1 MSAIFGPAGNAES
14 FPYKSSADAPRWLA
28 ELGLDCYEYQCGVH
42 SKNSYLKEFKSF
54 VDKVENTD
62 FETEA
67 DWNEALK
74 EYERFTT
81 TYYEEYKD
89 KLTEEDLVEIGRLQG
104 RFMKA
109 SMTRGAKFIEKNF
122 NDAIQQASGLLD
134 GLFEENE
141 DEE

>member
-1 MSAIFGPAGNAES
+1 MKRFYQMGLIVAVISVLS
-14 FPYKSSADAPRWLA
+14 FVS
-28 ELGLDCYEYQCGVH
+28 CGVH

-89 KLTEEDLVEIGRLQG
+89 MKTTEIALEVEKRIREEIHN
-104 RFMKA
+104 
-109 SMTRGAKFIEKNF
+109 FIFHNQTPF
-122 NDAIQQASGLLD
+122 PNL
-134 GLFEENE
+134 
-141 DEE
+141 

>member
-1 MSAIFGPAGNAES
+1 M
-14 FPYKSSADAPRWLA
+14 
-28 ELGLDCYEYQCGVH
+28 GLIVAVISVLSLVSCGVH
-42 SKNSYLKEFKSF
+42 SKNSYLKKFESF

-62 FETEA
+62 FDTE
-67 DWNEALK
+67 EVHYLK
-74 EYERFTT
+74 PM
-81 TYYEEYKD
+81 YYEEYKD

-122 NDAIQQASGLLD
+122 NDAMQQASGLLD
-134 GLFEENE
+134 GLFEVNE

>member
-1 MSAIFGPAGNAES
+1 M
-14 FPYKSSADAPRWLA
+14 
-28 ELGLDCYEYQCGVH
+28 
-42 SKNSYLKEFKSF
+42 
-54 VDKVENTD
+54 ENTD

-109 SMTRGAKFIEKNF
+109 SMMQEVLNLSKKISMMPCNRHPDYSMVYSK
-122 NDAIQQASGLLD
+122 
-134 GLFEENE
+134 
-141 DEE
+141 

>member
-1 MSAIFGPAGNAES
+1 MKRF
-14 FPYKSSADAPRWLA
+14 YQM
-28 ELGLDCYEYQCGVH
+28 GLIVAVISVLSLVSCGVH
-42 SKNSYLKEFKSF
+42 SKNSYLKEFESF

-62 FETEA
+62 FDTEA
-67 DWNEALK
+67 EWNEALK

-81 TYYEEYKD
+81 THYEEYKD

-109 SMTRGAKFIEKNF
+109 LMTRGAKFIEKNF
-122 NDAIQQASGLLD
+122 NDAMQQASGLLD

>member
-1 MSAIFGPAGNAES
+1 MKRF
-14 FPYKSSADAPRWLA
+14 YQM
-28 ELGLDCYEYQCGVH
+28 GLIVAVISVLSLVSCGVH
-42 SKNSYLKEFKSF
+42 SKNSYLKKFESF

-62 FETEA
+62 FDTEA
-67 DWNEALK
+67 EWNEALK

-81 TYYEEYKD
+81 TYYEEYKE

-122 NDAIQQASGLLD
+122 NDAMQQASGLLD
-134 GLFEENE
+134 GLFEVNE

>member
-1 MSAIFGPAGNAES
+1 MGLIVAVISVLS
-14 FPYKSSADAPRWLA
+14 FVS
-28 ELGLDCYEYQCGVH
+28 CGVH

-89 KLTEEDLVEIGRLQG
+89 MKTNEIAETVKER
-104 RFMKA
+104 
-109 SMTRGAKFIEKNF
+109 
-122 NDAIQQASGLLD
+122 IQNKIGELKK
-134 GLFEENE
+134 
-141 DEE
+141 

>member
-1 MSAIFGPAGNAES
+1 MKRFYQMGLI
-14 FPYKSSADAPRWLA
+14 LA
-28 ELGLDCYEYQCGVH
+28 VISVLSLVSCGVH
-42 SKNSYLKEFKSF
+42 SKNSYLKEFESF

-62 FETEA
+62 FDTEA
-67 DWNEALK
+67 EWNEALK

-109 SMTRGAKFIEKNF
+109 LMTRGAKFIEKNF
-122 NDAIQQASGLLD
+122 NDAMQQASGLLD

>member
-1 MSAIFGPAGNAES
+1 MKRF
-14 FPYKSSADAPRWLA
+14 YQM
-28 ELGLDCYEYQCGVH
+28 GLIVAVISVLSLVSCGVH
-42 SKNSYLKEFKSF
+42 KKFESF

-62 FETEA
+62 FDTEA
-67 DWNEALK
+67 EWNEALK

-122 NDAIQQASGLLD
+122 NDAMQQASGLLD

>member
-1 MSAIFGPAGNAES
+1 M
-14 FPYKSSADAPRWLA
+14 
-28 ELGLDCYEYQCGVH
+28 GLIVAVISVLSLVSCGVH
-42 SKNSYLKEFKSF
+42 SKNSYLKEFESF
-54 VDKVENTD
+54 VDTVVNTD
-62 FETEA
+62 FDTEA
-67 DWNEALK
+67 EWNEALK

-81 TYYEEYKD
+81 THYEEYKD

-122 NDAIQQASGLLD
+122 NDAMQQASGLLD

>member
-1 MSAIFGPAGNAES
+1 MKRF
-14 FPYKSSADAPRWLA
+14 YQM
-28 ELGLDCYEYQCGVH
+28 GLIVTVISVLSLVSCGVH
-42 SKNSYLKEFKSF
+42 SKNSYLKEFESF

-62 FETEA
+62 FDTEA
-67 DWNEALK
+67 EWNEALK

-109 SMTRGAKFIEKNF
+109 SMTRGAKFIEKISMMPCNRHPDYSMVYSKRMKTKNKF
-122 NDAIQQASGLLD
+122 
-134 GLFEENE
+134 
-141 DEE
+141 

>member
-1 MSAIFGPAGNAES
+1 M
-14 FPYKSSADAPRWLA
+14 
-28 ELGLDCYEYQCGVH
+28 
-42 SKNSYLKEFKSF
+42 
-54 VDKVENTD
+54 ENTD

-122 NDAIQQASGLLD
+122 NDAMQQASGLLD
-134 GLFEENE
+134 GLFEVNE

>member
-1 MSAIFGPAGNAES
+1 MKRFYQMGLIVAVISVLS
-14 FPYKSSADAPRWLA
+14 FVS
-28 ELGLDCYEYQCGVH
+28 CGVH

-109 SMTRGAKFIEKNF
+109 AM
-122 NDAIQQASGLLD
+122 QQASGLLD
-134 GLFEENE
+134 GLFEVNE

>member
-1 MSAIFGPAGNAES
+1 MKRFYQMGLIVAVISVLS
-14 FPYKSSADAPRWLA
+14 FVS
-28 ELGLDCYEYQCGVH
+28 CGVH

-89 KLTEEDLVEIGRLQG
+89 MKTPEIAKLVRQRIIARMADFAV
-104 RFMKA
+104 
-109 SMTRGAKFIEKNF
+109 
-122 NDAIQQASGLLD
+122 DAG
-134 GLFEENE
+134 
-141 DEE
+141 

>member
-1 MSAIFGPAGNAES
+1 MKRF
-14 FPYKSSADAPRWLA
+14 YQM
-28 ELGLDCYEYQCGVH
+28 GLIVAVISVLSLVSCGVH
-42 SKNSYLKEFKSF
+42 SKNSYLKEFESF

-62 FETEA
+62 FDTEA
-67 DWNEALK
+67 EWNEALK

-109 SMTRGAKFIEKNF
+109 LMTRGAKFIEKNF
-122 NDAIQQASGLLD
+122 NDAMQQASGLLD

>member
-1 MSAIFGPAGNAES
+1 MKRFYQMGLIVAVISVLS
-14 FPYKSSADAPRWLA
+14 FVS
-28 ELGLDCYEYQCGVH
+28 CGVH

-109 SMTRGAKFIEKNF
+109 SMRRGAKFIEKNF

>member
-1 MSAIFGPAGNAES
+1 MQSMKIYETFLSNGFNCCGDFGILHFIHKWFELFQIRIFT
-14 FPYKSSADAPRWLA
+14 
-28 ELGLDCYEYQCGVH
+28 VH
-42 SKNSYLKEFKSF
+42 S
-54 VDKVENTD
+54 
-62 FETEA
+62 A
-67 DWNEALK
+67 R
-74 EYERFTT
+74 YERFTT

-122 NDAIQQASGLLD
+122 NDAMQQASGLLD
-134 GLFEENE
+134 GLFEVNE